1 MAHDRLLGVP
11 PVPANPPRRC
21 LLLFTKPARPGRV
34 KTRLTRGP
42 GALSPLQAARLHAAF
57 LGDLAARLLPAT
69 GRGELRLRVAW
80 ALDDGEAVP
89 DLFETVAPVGPLAP
103 PPGAAVDAVRQEG
116 GDLGARLY
124 NALAAAAEDHAGGVA
139 AVGSDHPTLPLA
151 RVRSAFDLLAEGSDV
166 VLGPADDGGY
176 YLVAVRPSALRRRL
190 FEDVPWSTGGV
201 LAATEERCRELGLR
215 LARLPAGHDVDEP
228 ADLVR
233 LAAVLAAGAPGSTAS
248 LRRGFDGEVVDCHR
262 TRRLLAAWGRLPA
275 AGEAAEGW
283 ATQSARS
290 GDRAATSREGR

>member
-1 MAHDRLLGVP
+1 
-11 PVPANPPRRC
+11 
-21 LLLFTKPARPGRV
+21 LFTKPARPGRV
-34 KTRLTRGP
+34 KTRLTRGA
-42 GALSPLQAARLHAAF
+42 GALSPVRAARLHAAF
-57 LGDLAARLLPAT
+57 LGDLAERLLPAT

-116 GDLGARLY
+116 EDLGARLY
-124 NALAAAAEDHAGGVA
+124 NALAAASEDHPGGVA

-215 LARLPAGHDVDEP
+215 LTRLPAGHDVDEP
-228 ADLVR
+228 VDLER
-233 LAAVLAAGAPGSTAS
+233 LAELLATTGPRQAAGGFRGAS
-248 LRRGFDGEVVDCHR
+248 GGVVDCPR

-275 AGEAAEGW
+275 AGA
-283 ATQSARS
+283 ATQGPAPPDPERA
-290 GDRAATSREGR
+290 DRAAMSREGR